1 SSRRRHTRFSRDWSS
16 DVCSSDLV
24 FTELLNISDAQLE
37 QIGQTSR
44 MYHQYLERLYMP
56 GGMARQAYVNQ
67 LDGEGGN
74 ELSMALR
81 RLKSDIPSP
90 FADWLGD
97 LSADTGKLFAKGSRQ
112 HINEAWQGTVLAEY
126 KRAIAGRYPLERRS
140 ANDIKLRDFERFF
153 GYDGTLDNFFKD
165 YLRPFVN
172 TSRTNWTFKKD
183 IGLDHSVLN
192 TFQAA

>member
-81 RLKSDIPSP
+81 RLKRS
-90 FADWLGD
+90 
-97 LSADTGKLFAKGSRQ
+97 
-112 HINEAWQGTVLAEY
+112 E
-126 KRAIAGRYPLERRS
+126 ERRGG
-140 ANDIKLRDFERFF
+140 KECGWRTTGGRER
-153 GYDGTLDNFFKD
+153 G
-165 YLRPFVN
+165 
-172 TSRTNWTFKKD
+172 
-183 IGLDHSVLN
+183 
-192 TFQAA
+192 